1 MSTRSPGIA
10 RILLMIAFAGS
21 CFGLLLFLWS
31 SFGGSVPLR
40 AQGYRM
46 HVTFTEG
53 AQLVTESDVRISGVP
68 VGKVKSIRPDRR
80 TGRSDVVLE
89 IRPRFAPI
97 PRDTRATLRTKT
109 LLGETYVE
117 LSPGTATAAK
127 VPDGGSLAP
136 GRVSETVDFDEV
148 LRTFDARTR
157 QALQD
162 GLQSSATA
170 LQGRGA
176 DLSAAIGTLSPF
188 AQDGGTLLRVLDDH
202 DQAVSRLVRDGGVA
216 IGALSERRGDLAG
229 LIGDANGLFSI
240 TDRRAASLRS
250 AVTALAPFQRQAR
263 RSVERLARFQRK
275 ADPLVARLAPVA
287 QELSPTLVDLQRLS
301 PDLRALFQDVDPL
314 VDASKAGVPALGR
327 TADALRPALQQLEP
341 LLRQTN
347 PATQFV
353 GRYPGELRSFFT
365 NAASSLQASST
376 GGDGK
381 RYGYLR
387 LITPI
392 NLENLAVQKQRTP
405 SNRPN
410 AYAQPGIFK
419 GLATGLPVLEG
430 RQCTR
435 SASDVGAVAGLFT
448 LLGSSLTSAAPP
460 CVQQAPFVNAD
471 GSRTDVPKVPADR

>member
-10 RILLMIAFAGS
+10 RILVMVAFAGS
-21 CFGLLLFLWS
+21 CFGLLLFLWT

-68 VGKVKSIRPDRR
+68 VGKVKSIDTDRR

-89 IRPRFAPI
+89 IRPRFAPV
-97 PRDTRATLRTKT
+97 PRDTRATLRSKT

-127 VPDGGSLAP
+127 VPDGGTLGA

-148 LRTFDARTR
+148 LRTFDPRTR
-157 QALQD
+157 RALQD

-176 DLSAAIGTLSPF
+176 DLSASIGTLSPF
-188 AQDGGTLLRVLDDH
+188 AQDGGTLLRILDDH
-202 DQAVSRLVRDGGVA
+202 EQAVRRLVRDGGVA
-216 IGALSERRGDLAG
+216 VGALSERRGDLAG
-229 LIGDANGLFSI
+229 LIDDANGLFAI
-240 TDRRAASLRS
+240 TDRRS
-250 AVTALAPFQRQAR
+250 AGVRQAITALAPFQRQAR

-287 QELSPTLVDLQRLS
+287 QELSPTLDDLRRLS
-301 PDLRALFQDVDPL
+301 PDLRGLFGDVSPL
-314 VDASKAGVPALGR
+314 VNASAAGVPALGR
-327 TADALRPALQQLEP
+327 TTDALRPALQQLEP
-341 LLRQTN
+341 LLRETN
-347 PATQFV
+347 PAAAFV
-353 GRYPGELRSFFT
+353 ARYPGELRSFFT
-365 NAASSLQASST
+365 NAAASLQASST
-376 GGDGK
+376 GADGR

-392 NLENLAVQKQRTP
+392 NGENVAVQRQRLPT
-405 SNRPN
+405 NRPN
-410 AYAQPGIFK
+410 AYAQPGVFS
-419 GLATGLPVLEG
+419 GLGAGLPVLEG
-430 RQCTR
+430 RQCGR
-435 SASDVGAVAGLFT
+435 STSTTGAASGLLQ
-448 LLGSSLTSAAPP
+448 LLGGATATAAPP
-460 CVQQAPFVNAD
+460 CVQQAPFTAAD

>member
-10 RILLMIAFAGS
+10 RILLMVAFAGS

-31 SFGGSVPLR
+31 AFGGPVPLK

-53 AQLVTESDVRISGVP
+53 AQLVSESDVRVSGVP
-68 VGKVKSIRPDRR
+68 VGKVKSIQTDRR

-97 PRDTRATLRTKT
+97 PRDARATLRSKT

-117 LSPGTATAAK
+117 LSPGTARGPA
-127 VPDGGSLAP
+127 VPDGGRLAA

-157 QALQD
+157 RALQE
-162 GLQSSATA
+162 GIQSSATA
-170 LQGRGA
+170 LQGRGG

-188 AQDGGTLLRVLDDH
+188 AQDGSTLLRVLDDH
-202 DQAVSRLVRDGGVA
+202 DAAVRRLVRDSGVA
-216 IGALSERRGDLAG
+216 IGALSARRGELAG
-229 LIGDANGLFSI
+229 LLQDADALFAI
-240 TDRRAASLRS
+240 TDRRADGVRASIAALPAFERR
-250 AVTALAPFQRQAR
+250 ARGTIERVT
-263 RSVERLARFQRK
+263 RFQRR

-287 QELSPTLVDLQRLS
+287 QELSPTLTDLGRLA
-301 PDLRALFQDVDPL
+301 PDLRALFADLDPL
-314 VDASKAGVPALGR
+314 VDASRTGLPALRR
-327 TADALRPALQQLEP
+327 TTDALRPALQRTEP
-341 LLRQTN
+341 LLRETN
-347 PATQFV
+347 PAAAFI

-376 GGDGK
+376 GADGT

-392 NLENLAVQKQRTP
+392 NLENLAVNRRRTP

-410 AYAQPGIFK
+410 TYAQPGIFS

-430 RQCTR
+430 RQCGR
-435 SASDVGAVAGLFT
+435 SATDAGAAASVFS
-448 LLGSSLTSAAPP
+448 LLGVTLSFAAPA
-460 CVQQAPFVNAD
+460 CTQQAPFTNAD